1 VAEGLLGCEM
11 GQLVFVIGH
20 LRQRRWQPE
29 DDQPLETHVVVI
41 SQAYTDVIVDRTP
54 IDCMDATPRPS

>member
-1 VAEGLLGCEM
+1 M
-11 GQLVFVIGH
+11 GQSVFVIGH

-29 DDQPLETHVVVI
+29 DDLPLETHVVVT
-41 SQAYTDVIVDRTP
+41 SQVYTDVIVDRTP